1 MNSLALAGCVY
12 LPSFAAVR
20 GGYPKIIC
28 AGVLCLAVG
37 VAAQQFQARQNGQR
51 DKKPVAFPKV
61 EQEEFFLQAID
72 ALQADN
78 TNAVLELVDRA
89 VGVDVTNR
97 FAYIKRAQLLDI
109 FSLDERA
116 VKDYSIAISYDPT
129 FADVYQLRGCS
140 HFKAGRLD
148 DAVAD
153 WNTFLKLKPDKE
165 SLHWQICVAYAMQG
179 QFKESRS
186 QFEWH
191 WTANTKDVEVA
202 LWHFLCTARLEGIV
216 KARGSMIKRAQRI
229 DILEVELSEDK
240 RVPMEALYEFYAGN
254 ATEADVWLAVEQGT
268 ADAAERAKREFFANY
283 YIGVH
288 RQAEGKLTEAR
299 EFVEKALGIAYRNE
313 GFIGNS
319 PGGQLR
325 AGDMAR
331 VHLGVLDTLIKD
343 AAALAAAQSPEA
355 IAARRRMMFLGV
367 GGLVGLIGLGVFLQR
382 RRPKIAAEPELTM
395 LELAEPELAEPEL
408 AEKSS
413 T

>member
-1 MNSLALAGCVY
+1 MNSLALVG
-12 LPSFAAVR
+12 LGFQPRFAAVR
-20 GGYPKIIC
+20 GGYSKIIC
-28 AGVLCLAVG
+28 AVGLCLAVG

-72 ALQADN
+72 ALQAGN

-140 HFKAGRLD
+140 HFKAGRLN

-179 QFKESRS
+179 QFNESRS

-191 WTANTKDVEVA
+191 WTANTEDVEVA
-202 LWHFLCTARLEGIV
+202 LWHFMCTARLDGLE
-216 KARGSMIKRAQRI
+216 KARDSMM
-229 DILEVELSEDK
+229 EVKLSEDK
-240 RVPMEALYEFYAGN
+240 RVPMEALYNFYAGKV
-254 ATEADVWLAVEQGT
+254 TEADVWLAVEQGT
-268 ADAAERAKREFFANY
+268 PDDAERAKREFFANY

-288 RQAEGKLTEAR
+288 RQSEGKLPEAR

-343 AAALAAAQSPEA
+343 SVALAAAQSPEA
-355 IAARRRMMFLGV
+355 ISARRRMMFLGV
-367 GGLVGLIGLGVFLQR
+367 AGLAGLIGLGVFLQR
-382 RRPKIAAEPELTM
+382 RRPKITADLELVEPELV
-395 LELAEPELAEPEL
+395 EPELV
-408 AEKSS
+408 EKSS

>member
-1 MNSLALAGCVY
+1 MNSLALAGWGY
-12 LPSFAAVR
+12 LPRFSAVR
-20 GGYPKIIC
+20 GGYSKLIC
-28 AGVLCLAVG
+28 AAVLCLSIG

-51 DKKPVAFPKV
+51 DQKPVAFPKV

-72 ALQADN
+72 ALQAGN

-153 WNTFLKLKPDKE
+153 WNMFLSLKPEKE
-165 SLHWQICVAYAMQG
+165 ALHWQICVAYALQG
-179 QFKESRS
+179 QFNEGRN

-202 LWHFLCTARLEGIV
+202 LWHFMCTARLDGLD
-216 KARGSMIKRAQRI
+216 KARGAMI
-229 DILEVELSEDK
+229 EVKLSEDK
-240 RVPMEALYEFYAGN
+240 RVPMETLYEFYMGKV
-254 ATEADVWLAVEQGT
+254 TEADVWLAVEQGT
-268 ADAAERAKREFFANY
+268 PDAAERAKREFFANY

-355 IAARRRMMFLGV
+355 MAARRRMMFLSV
-367 GGLVGLIGLGVFLQR
+367 GGLAGLIGLGVFLQR
-382 RRPKIAAEPELTM
+382 RRPKIVAESELV
-395 LELAEPELAEPEL
+395 AG
-408 AEKSS
+408 KSS

>member
-1 MNSLALAGCVY
+1 VNSLALAGWGY
-12 LPSFAAVR
+12 LPRFAAVR

-28 AGVLCLAVG
+28 VGVLCLAAG
-37 VAAQQFQARQNGQR
+37 VTAQQFQARQNGQR
-51 DKKPVAFPKV
+51 DQKPVAFPKV
-61 EQEEFFLQAID
+61 EQEEFFLQAIE
-72 ALQADN
+72 ALQAGN

-97 FAYIKRAQLLDI
+97 FAYVKRAQLLDI

-153 WNTFLKLKPDKE
+153 WNTFLSLKPEKE
-165 SLHWQICVAYAMQG
+165 ALHWQICVAYALQG
-179 QFKESRS
+179 QFNEGRN

-202 LWHFLCTARLEGIV
+202 LWHFMCTARLDGLD
-216 KARGSMIKRAQRI
+216 KARAAMI
-229 DILEVELSEDK
+229 EVKLSEDK
-240 RVPMEALYEFYAGN
+240 RVPMEALYNFYAGKL
-254 ATEADVWLAVEQGT
+254 TEADVWLAVEQG
-268 ADAAERAKREFFANY
+268 APDDAERAKREFFANY

-288 RQAEGKLTEAR
+288 RQAEGKLAEAR
-299 EFVEKALGIAYRNE
+299 EFVGKALGVAYRNE
-313 GFIGNS
+313 GFIGDS

-355 IAARRRMMFLGV
+355 ISARRRMMFLGV
-367 GGLVGLIGLGVFLQR
+367 AGLAGLIGLGVFLQR
-382 RRPKIAAEPELTM
+382 RRPKIAVK
-395 LELAEPELAEPEL
+395 PELAEPEL